1 MRESELAYAEAVI
14 RRLGRK
20 LTEED
25 VARDERLF
33 RAAGEYALDYR
44 GDFAWM
50 VDVSWNAR
58 AHGTRNMRYSTAR
71 GVLNS
76 FRHEVLSARPVAP
89 VAPVAPET
97 GGAGVPAPRRP
108 WRMLP
113 KGYYTVV
120 QEDGGHVTLRLRP
133 VRREGKFRDLPAG
146 TLAVAFLAAGYQKL
160 AFLRP
165 DRGPQVFSWA
175 RTAANARP
183 IDALATLLDPATD
196 WVRAGEAYALRSG
209 RCYRCD
215 HQLTDPESLA
225 RGLGPECVKLMGG
238 A

>member
-1 MRESELAYAEAVI
+1 MSELVYAEQVI

-20 LTEED
+20 LVDAD
-25 VARDERLF
+25 VEGDERLF

-50 VDVSWNAR
+50 VGVRRSAR
-58 AHGTRNMRYSTAR
+58 ELGTRAMRSSTAR
-71 GVLNS
+71 GVLNT
-76 FRHEVLSARPVAP
+76 FRNEVLGARPAAP
-89 VAPVAPET
+89 VAGVAEVSRP
-97 GGAGVPAPRRP
+97 PRRP

-133 VRREGKFRDLPAG
+133 VKREGKYADLPAG
-146 TLAVAFLAAGYQKL
+146 TLAVAFLGTGYERL

-165 DRGPQVFSWA
+165 DRGPQVFSFA
-175 RTAANARP
+175 RTPANARRV
-183 IDALATLLDPATD
+183 DALATLLDPATD
-196 WVRAGEAYALRSG
+196 WQQAGEAYALHSG

-215 HQLTDPESLA
+215 HLLTDPESLA

-238 A
+238 